1 MGGVFVKG
9 QGWAPPGW
17 LLGGALF
24 VLGLGPGVGVSVDG
38 AVSLICA
45 GWLPQDGASK
55 GALPRV

>member
-1 MGGVFVKG
+1 MSRGRGERRRAGCSAALYSFS
-9 QGWAPPGW
+9 GW
-17 LLGGALF
+17 
-24 VLGLGPGVGVSVDG
+24 VRGVGVSVDG